1 MNFSEIIFI
10 ILSFL
15 AIFICLFTI
24 WLAVMFYR
32 RYTQFSLIVIEIA
45 KGLDICTKRLERL
58 PKILYDQELVLP
70 KNPNAN
76 ASITPEVE
84 RTIVTQLPEQI
95 DIEKKQD
102 TGKNNNKDLE
112 KGSSE
117 KNLQEGEEI

>member
-24 WLAVMFYR
+24 WLAIIFYR

-70 KNPNAN
+70 KNPNTN
-76 ASITPEVE
+76 TPITPEVK

-102 TGKNNNKDLE
+102 TGKNNKNLE

>member
-1 MNFSEIIFI
+1 MNFSEIIFVV
-10 ILSFL
+10 LSFL
-15 AIFICLFTI
+15 TIFICLFTI
-24 WLAVMFYR
+24 WLAIIFYR

-70 KNPNAN
+70 KNPNTN
-76 ASITPEVE
+76 APITPEVK
-84 RTIVTQLPEQI
+84 RTIDTQLPEQI

-102 TGKNNNKDLE
+102 TEKNNNKNLG

-117 KNLQEGEEI
+117 KILQEGEEI